1 MIPIRRPWAKKKVHP
16 SVTGGLFILSLIATA
31 VIWKL
36 VLTPIAEP
44 AISIVPGVLPKKEE
58 QKVEEVK
65 IPAPEIADVA
75 QNGPTYPNTLS
86 HTDAISLAVVVN
98 KKYRLPSDYV
108 PAVITVRGA
117 TLRAEAANALDS
129 LLSGAELDEHAPKVI
144 SSYRSYNTQ
153 VSVYGGY
160 VAQYGEA
167 QADTFSARP
176 GHSEHQTGLAVDV
189 GNADGSCDLEICFG
203 STAFGTWVKT
213 NAHLYGFI
221 VRYPEG
227 KESLTGYQYEPWHL
241 RYVGEDIASEVYGT
255 NQTLDQYLGVTAGS
269 Y

>member
-1 MIPIRRPWAKKKVHP
+1 MIPIKRPWAKKRVHP
-16 SVTGGLFILSLIATA
+16 SVTGGLFILSLIAT
-31 VIWKL
+31 VVVWRL
-36 VLTPIAEP
+36 VLTPVAEP
-44 AISIVPGVLPKKEE
+44 PISIVPGSLPKKEE
-58 QKVEEVK
+58 VKVEEVK
-65 IPAPEIADVA
+65 SPAPEIAEVA

-86 HTDAISLAVVVN
+86 ISDATSLTVVVN

-108 PAVITVRGA
+108 PAVISVRGA
-117 TLRAEAANALDS
+117 TLRAEAASALDS
-129 LLSGAELDEHAPKVI
+129 LLSGAEIDGHTPKVI
-144 SSYRSYNTQ
+144 SSYRSYSTQ
-153 VSVYGGY
+153 VTVYRGF

-189 GNADGSCDLEICFG
+189 GNANGSCDLEICFG
-203 STAFGTWVKT
+203 ATAFGTWVKT

-241 RYVGEDIASEVYGT
+241 RYIGIDMAETMYQTG
-255 NQTLDQYLGVTAGS
+255 QTLDQYLGVPAGG